1 MRKVALLLA
10 SLGIMAAAYAE
21 QPKLEVTNV
30 GQELYIE
37 NKAGGAGDLDDV
49 FFWNKVGLKYGDN
62 WTFGL
67 QAAKRWSM
75 DSDDGIHSTNHRI
88 MLDAWYKVN
97 DDLKV
102 GARYRSQREYD
113 RYYARYDWKHG
124 MLWSAG
130 DFWYQSN
137 NEAGGKSSTDN
148 LEMEW
153 FPIGLQYG
161 PFKIGYFMDGIKYL
175 GDLDKGDMD
184 TYLEHQIRAYL
195 TLYKGEKLTITSEAR
210 VSLYTDQENEGRTGY
225 RTYDD
230 FGRNRVYLGADYQVN
245 ENLNTFIKYG
255 WEFRDWKYED
265 GMTEKDY
272 KASGKHTED
281 YYGEF
286 SLGWNYKF

>member
-37 NKAGGAGDLDDV
+37 NKSSGKDLDDV
-49 FFWNKVGLKYGDN
+49 FFWNRVGLKYGEN

-75 DSDDGIHSTNHRI
+75 DHDAGIESTNHRI
-88 MLDAWYKVN
+88 MLDAYYKVN
-97 DDLKV
+97 SDLKV
-102 GARYRSQREYD
+102 GTRYRSQKDYD
-113 RYYARYDWKHG
+113 RLYARYDWKHG

-130 DFWYQSN
+130 DFWYQAN
-137 NEAGGKSSTDN
+137 NTEGGLNDN

-153 FPIGLQYG
+153 FPVGLQYG
-161 PFKIGYFMDGIKYL
+161 PFKIGYFLNGIKYL
-175 GDLDKGDMD
+175 GDVAVNQQED
-184 TYLEHQIRAYL
+184 YLEQQIRAYL
-195 TLYKGEKLTITSEAR
+195 TLYKGEKLTVTTEAR
-210 VSLYTDQENEGRTGY
+210 VTLKTDEDWNNKGY
-225 RTYDD
+225 RTFDD
-230 FGRNRVYLGADYQVN
+230 FGRNRIYLGADYQVT
-245 ENLNTFIKYG
+245 ENLNTYIKYG

-265 GMTEKDY
+265 GMTEKEY
-272 KASGKHTED
+272 KNSGKPTQD

-286 SLGWNYKF
+286 YLGWNYKF

>member
-37 NKAGGAGDLDDV
+37 NKSSNADLDDV

-75 DSDDGIHSTNHRI
+75 DHDAGIHSTNHRI

-102 GARYRSQREYD
+102 GARYRSQEEYD

-137 NEAGGKSSTDN
+137 NAGGGNNDD

-161 PFKIGYFMDGIKYL
+161 PFKIGYFLNGIKFL
-175 GDLDKGDMD
+175 GDTKVGDQES
-184 TYLEHQIRAYL
+184 YLEQQIRAYL
-195 TLYKGEKLTITSEAR
+195 TLYKGEKLTVTSEAR
-210 VSLYTDQENEGRTGY
+210 VTLTTDEDWNNAGY
-225 RTYDD
+225 RTFDD
-230 FGRNRVYLGADYQVN
+230 FGRNRIYLGADYQVT
-245 ENLNTFIKYG
+245 ENLNTYIKYG

-265 GMTEKDY
+265 GETEKSY
-272 KASGKHTED
+272 NAGHHTQD

-286 SLGWNYKF
+286 ALGWNYKF

>member
-37 NKAGGAGDLDDV
+37 NKSSNEDLNDV
-49 FFWNKVGLKYGDN
+49 FFWNKVGLKYGEN

-75 DSDDGIHSTNHRI
+75 DHDAGIHSTNHRI

-97 DDLKV
+97 SDLKV
-102 GARYRSQREYD
+102 GTRYRSESKYD

-137 NEAGGKSSTDN
+137 NEGKGHTDN
-148 LEMEW
+148 VEMEW
-153 FPIGLQYG
+153 FPVGLQYG
-161 PFKIGYFMDGIKYL
+161 PFKIGYFVNGVKFV
-175 GDLDKGDMD
+175 GDVDNEDKES
-184 TYLEHQIRAYL
+184 YLEHQIRAYA
-195 TLYKGEKLTITSEAR
+195 TLYKGEKLTVTTEAR
-210 VSLYTDQENEGRTGY
+210 VTLSADEEYKGGKTGY

-230 FGRNRVYLGADYQVN
+230 FGRNRIYLGADYKVS
-245 ENLNTFIKYG
+245 ENLNVYTKYG
-255 WEFRDWKYED
+255 WEFREWKYED
-265 GMTEKDY
+265 GMTEKTY
-272 KASGKHTED
+272 NGHSED

-286 SLGWNYKF
+286 TLGWNYKF